1 MIGIPES
8 VVRRVPYIG
17 PVVTTAGLVMDV
29 KNIVESSTPAGAAKM
44 IGKRFL
50 KECTPPEIFFA
61 GKCIML
67 IGGVVASVVSAGNP
81 IILSSTLSAARSII
95 KDV

>member
-8 VVRRVPYIG
+8 VVRQVPYIG
-17 PVVTTAGLVMDV
+17 PVVTTLGIAMDV

-44 IGKRFL
+44 IGGRFL

>member
-1 MIGIPES
+1 MIAIPEP

-17 PVVTTAGLVMDV
+17 PVVTTLGLAMDV
-29 KNIVESSTPAGAAKM
+29 KNIVDSSTPAGAAKM

-81 IILSSTLSAARSII
+81 IILGSTLSAARSII
-95 KDV
+95 KDA